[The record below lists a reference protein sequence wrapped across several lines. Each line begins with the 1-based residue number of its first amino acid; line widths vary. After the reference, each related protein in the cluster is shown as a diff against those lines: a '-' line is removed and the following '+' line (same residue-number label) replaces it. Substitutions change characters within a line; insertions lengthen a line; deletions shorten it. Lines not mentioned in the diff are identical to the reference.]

1 MQIQCAGAKERREYS
16 MNLIEFRIAYSIV
29 MEHYQYIEMHL
40 EGIYAALSGRGF
52 YEGLKEVERYNIS
65 RIIIMIQEQEK
76 RHNKKVILDSE
87 YEELKSIYQRRN
99 FWTHSC
105 YTNMVFDR
113 KTGGPK
119 KETDIKQLYQDTRT
133 AEQMRE
139 LLFEKKI
146 KLMEIIRD
154 NCTF

>member
-1 MQIQCAGAKERREYS
+1 
-16 MNLIEFRIAYSIV
+16 MNLSEFRTAHSIA
-29 MEHYQYIEMHL
+29 MEHYQFIEMHL
-40 EGIYAALSGRGF
+40 EGIYAALSGRSF

-65 RIIIMIQEQEK
+65 RIIIMIQEQEE
-76 RHNKKVILDSE
+76 RNKKRVILDSE
-87 YEELKSIYQRRN
+87 YEDLKSIYQRRN

-119 KETDIKQLYQDTRT
+119 KETDIRQLYQDTRE
-133 AEQMRE
+133 AEQMRD

-154 NCTF
+154 NHTFL

>member
-1 MQIQCAGAKERREYS
+1 
-16 MNLIEFRIAYSIV
+16 MNLSEFRTAHSIV
-29 MEHYQYIEMHL
+29 MEHYQFIEMHL
-40 EGIYAALSGRGF
+40 EGIYAALSGRSF

-76 RHNKKVILDSE
+76 RNKKRVILDSE
-87 YEELKSIYQRRN
+87 YEDLKSIYQRRN

-119 KETDIKQLYQDTRT
+119 KETDIRQLYQDTRE
-133 AEQMRE
+133 AEQMRD

-154 NCTF
+154 KHTF

>member
-1 MQIQCAGAKERREYS
+1 
-16 MNLIEFRIAYSIV
+16 MNLSEFRTAHSIV
-29 MEHYQYIEMHL
+29 MEHYQFIEMHL
-40 EGIYAALSGRGF
+40 EGIYAALSGRSF

-76 RHNKKVILDSE
+76 RNNKRVILDSE
-87 YEELKSIYQRRN
+87 YEDLKSIYQRRN

-105 YTNMVFDR
+105 YTNMVFDW

-119 KETDIKQLYQDTRT
+119 KEADIRQLYQDTRE
-133 AEQMRE
+133 AEQMRD

-154 NCTF
+154 NHTF

>member
-1 MQIQCAGAKERREYS
+1 
-16 MNLIEFRIAYSIV
+16 MNLSEFRTAYSIV
-29 MEHYQYIEMHL
+29 MEHYQFIEMHL
-40 EGIYAALSGRGF
+40 EGIYAALSGRSF
-52 YEGLKEVERYNIS
+52 YEGLKEVERYNIG

-76 RHNKKVILDSE
+76 LNRKKVILDSE
-87 YEELKSIYQRRN
+87 YENLKAIYQRRN

-119 KETDIKQLYQDTRT
+119 KETDIRQLYQDTRE
-133 AEQMRE
+133 AEQMRD

-154 NCTF
+154 NHAF

>member
-1 MQIQCAGAKERREYS
+1 
-16 MNLIEFRIAYSIV
+16 MNLSEFRTAHSIV
-29 MEHYQYIEMHL
+29 MEHYQFIEMHL
-40 EGIYAALSGRGF
+40 EGIYAALSGRSF

-76 RHNKKVILDSE
+76 RNNKRVIFDSE
-87 YEELKSIYQRRN
+87 YEDLKSIYQRRN

-105 YTNMVFDR
+105 YTNMVFDW

-119 KETDIKQLYQDTRT
+119 KENDIRQLYRDTRE
-133 AEQMRE
+133 AEQMRD

-154 NCTF
+154 NHTF

>member
-1 MQIQCAGAKERREYS
+1 
-16 MNLIEFRIAYSIV
+16 MNLNAFRTAHSIL
-29 MEHYQYIEMHL
+29 MEHYQFIEMHL
-40 EGIYAALSGRGF
+40 EGIYAALSERSF
-52 YEGLKEVERYNIS
+52 YEELMEVERYNIS

-76 RHNKKVILDSE
+76 RNRKRVILDSE
-87 YEELKSIYQRRN
+87 YEDLQAIYQRRN

-105 YTNMVFDR
+105 YTNMIFDR

-119 KETDIKQLYQDTRT
+119 KEADIRRLYQDTRK

-146 KLMEIIRD
+146 ELMKIIRD
-154 NCTF
+154 NHTF

>member
-1 MQIQCAGAKERREYS
+1 
-16 MNLIEFRIAYSIV
+16 MNLSEFRTAHSIV
-29 MEHYQYIEMHL
+29 MEHYQFIEMHL
-40 EGIYAALSGRGF
+40 EGIYAALSGRSF
-52 YEGLKEVERYNIS
+52 YEGLKEVERYNIN

-76 RHNKKVILDSE
+76 KNNKRVILDSE
-87 YEELKSIYQRRN
+87 YEDLKSIYQRRN

-119 KETDIKQLYQDTRT
+119 KETDIRQLYQDTRE
-133 AEQMRE
+133 AEQMRD

-146 KLMEIIRD
+146 KLMEIIRGNHSFND
-154 NCTF
+154 ISV

>member
-1 MQIQCAGAKERREYS
+1 
-16 MNLIEFRIAYSIV
+16 MNLSEFRTAHSVV
-29 MEHYQYIEMHL
+29 MEHYQFIEMHL
-40 EGIYAALSGRGF
+40 EGIYAALSGRSF

-76 RHNKKVILDSE
+76 RNRKRVILDSE
-87 YEELKSIYQRRN
+87 YEDLKAIYQRRN

-119 KETDIKQLYQDTRT
+119 KETDIRQLYQDTRE
-133 AEQMRE
+133 AEQMRD

-146 KLMEIIRD
+146 KLMEIVRD
-154 NCTF
+154 KHTF

>member
-1 MQIQCAGAKERREYS
+1 
-16 MNLIEFRIAYSIV
+16 MNLSEFRTAHSVV
-29 MEHYQYIEMHL
+29 MEHYQFIEMHL
-40 EGIYAALSGRGF
+40 EGIYAALSGRSF

-76 RHNKKVILDSE
+76 RNNKKVILDSE
-87 YEELKSIYQRRN
+87 YEDLKSIYQRRN

-119 KETDIKQLYQDTRT
+119 KESDIRQLYKDIRE
-133 AEQMRE
+133 AEQMRD

-146 KLMEIIRD
+146 KLMEIVRD
-154 NCTF
+154 KHTF

>member
-1 MQIQCAGAKERREYS
+1 
-16 MNLIEFRIAYSIV
+16 MNLSEFRTAHSIV
-29 MEHYQYIEMHL
+29 MEHYQFIEMHL
-40 EGIYAALSGRGF
+40 EGIYAALSGRSF

-65 RIIIMIQEQEK
+65 RIIIMIQEQERRNNK
-76 RHNKKVILDSE
+76 RVILDSE
-87 YEELKSIYQRRN
+87 YEDLKSIYQRRN

-105 YTNMVFDR
+105 YTNMVFDW

-119 KETDIKQLYQDTRT
+119 KEADIRQLYQDTRE
-133 AEQMRE
+133 AEQMRD

-154 NCTF
+154 NHTF